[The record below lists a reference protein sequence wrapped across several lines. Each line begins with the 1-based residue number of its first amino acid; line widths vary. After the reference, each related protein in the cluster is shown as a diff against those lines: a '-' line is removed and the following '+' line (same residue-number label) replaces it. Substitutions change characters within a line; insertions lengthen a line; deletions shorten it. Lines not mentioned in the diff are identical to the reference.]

1 MPEFGNGFPERA
13 GELVAQLVDALTQLI
28 FKAGGSFRHGAI
40 KAINGAAILLFRDPA
55 VRDRLGTED
64 V

>member
-1 MPEFGNGFPERA
+1 MMPGRAVAESDEIYERYLA
-13 GELVAQLVDALTQLI
+13 
-28 FKAGGSFRHGAI
+28 RAI